1 MGFLMTSGDL
11 IRGLFI
17 LALIYLAYEDARTF
31 LLPNRVT
38 LPLLVLGLVLN
49 SFESTRLI
57 SFTDAFTGAILGYTF
72 FWILNCLYRLIKK
85 QDSIG
90 MGDAKLLAAL
100 GAWLGLSAL
109 PELVLI
115 AALSGSV
122 GGFIWLRVQDQHHRA
137 PFPFGPFLAFAG
149 IIELLWPHFLQTFI
163 LINLS

>member
-1 MGFLMTSGDL
+1 MGFLITSGDL
-11 IRGLFI
+11 IRGICI
-17 LALIYLAYEDARTF
+17 LALIYLAYQDARTF
-31 LLPNRVT
+31 RLPNRVN

-49 SFESTRLI
+49 SFESTQLT

-85 QDSIG
+85 QDGIG

-109 PELVLI
+109 PEVVLI

-122 GGFIWLRVQDQHHRA
+122 GGFIWLRVQGQHHRA